1 VDPHSDPHSD
11 PTAPIPL
18 TVLIRTL
25 NEADRIAAAIRSAL
39 PLNCEILVI
48 DAGSTDATVSI
59 AEALGARVVV
69 NPWTGFGPQR
79 RFGEALCRHDHVFS
93 VDADEIL
100 TPEIVREIRGIF
112 QKPAIPPLMI
122 VRKAMVLPHHA
133 RPSPWAFCTENIY
146 LYDRRVARTT
156 DNPNWDKLAITT
168 DAKPVTIRS
177 VVWHHTFRD
186 WNHAIA
192 KSNYVGQLAADTQ
205 PIGSRFETGLRLVFE
220 YPLNFLKFYVLRRF
234 FLAGLDGF
242 VMASV
247 LAYGRFIRIAK
258 MHEATRGQPS
268 TGLPFLRRAKRPPA
282 DTRAG
287 SG

>member
-1 VDPHSDPHSD
+1 M
-11 PTAPIPL
+11 

-25 NEADRIAAAIRSAL
+25 NEADRIEAAIRSAL

-59 AEALGARVVV
+59 AESLGARVVV
-69 NPWTGFGPQR
+69 NPWKGFGPQR
-79 RFGEALCRHDHVFS
+79 RFGEELCRHDHIFS

-100 TPEIVREIRGIF
+100 TPEIVREIRAIF
-112 QKPAIPPLMI
+112 RSPKIPSLMI

-133 RPSPWAFCTENIY
+133 RPSPWAFCTENVY

-220 YPLNFLKFYVLRRF
+220 YPLNFLKFYILRRF

-268 TGLPFLRRAKRPPA
+268 TGLPFLRRAKRPAPDA
-282 DTRAG
+282 QAG
-287 SG
+287 PG